1 MSLTTPQRT
10 WNIAQ
15 EDRARTAALASEL
28 GIPRIAAHLLIL
40 RGVNGPDE
48 GRRFLNPSIEHLMDP
63 FSLSGMAEAVER
75 IKLARDRKEK
85 VLVFGDYDVDGITGT
100 AVLLNGLRRFG
111 VVECVYALPS
121 RLIEGYG
128 IGPDHVTEA
137 HFGGASLIVTVDNG
151 INAREA
157 AQMAQQLGIDLI
169 VTDHHEL
176 EGGLPHAIAVVNPKR
191 EPEGHPGHDLAGAGV
206 AFTLVRALTGEA
218 ADLDLVALGTVAD
231 IVPLRG
237 ENRVLVALGLREMA
251 ERPKTGITRLAKAA
265 SLKPN
270 EITAEKIAFQLGPRI
285 NAAGRL
291 GEGDV
296 ALRLLMTDSEAEADE
311 LATELDEAN
320 VERRRIE
327 QEIYDEIEAE
337 LGRSFPEE
345 QRTIVRAGRGWHAGV
360 IGIVAARLLNRYH
373 RPVILIAIDED
384 GLGRG
389 SGRSTDTFNLVGALG
404 ACQEHLLR
412 FGGHAA
418 AAGLAVA
425 ENRVGAFAAAF
436 EQEARRHIMGEE
448 PTPVLD
454 IDAMVSLS
462 ELDSQ
467 LVASLDCLE
476 PFGCMNPAPLFC
488 CHAATVMPNSFRVL
502 QGGHVRM
509 AFRQGPKSFP
519 GIAFRMADRIPA
531 DLDGGSADL
540 VFTPRFNT
548 WRGETSIQLMLK
560 DVRAV

>member
-1 MSLTTPQRT
+1 
-10 WNIAQ
+10 
-15 EDRARTAALASEL
+15 
-28 GIPRIAAHLLIL
+28 
-40 RGVNGPDE
+40 
-48 GRRFLNPSIEHLMDP
+48 MDP
-63 FSLSGMAEAVER
+63 FSLTDMAKAVER
-75 IKLARDRKEK
+75 LTQARDRGEK
-85 VLVFGDYDVDGITGT
+85 VLVFGDYDVDGISGT
-100 AVLLNGLRRFG
+100 AILLNGLRRFG
-111 VVECVYALPS
+111 IAHCIYGLPS

-128 IGPDHVTEA
+128 LGSDHVTEA
-137 HFGGASLIVTVDNG
+137 HFGGAGLIVTVDNG

-157 AQMAQQLGIDLI
+157 AQMACQLGIDII
-169 VTDHHEL
+169 VTDHHEI
-176 EGGLPHAIAVVNPKR
+176 EGELPRAVAVVDPKR
-191 EPEGHPGHDLAGAGV
+191 EVPEHPGRNLSGAGV
-206 AFTLVRALTGEA
+206 AFALVRALTGEA

-231 IVPLRG
+231 IVPLCG

-251 ERPKTGITRLAKAA
+251 EGRKVGIMRLAKAA
-265 SLKPN
+265 NLKPN

-296 ALRLLMTDSEAEADE
+296 ALRLLMTDSESEADE
-311 LATELDEAN
+311 MAAELDVAN

-327 QEIYDEIEAE
+327 QEIHDEIVAD
-337 LGRSFPEE
+337 LDQSFPEE

-389 SGRSTDTFNLVGALG
+389 SGRSTDTFNLVGALA
-404 ACQEHLLR
+404 ACQSHLLR

-418 AAGLAVA
+418 AAGLAVLEGEVA
-425 ENRVGAFAAAF
+425 AFSEAF
-436 EQEARRHIMGEE
+436 EQEARRHIMAEE
-448 PTPVLD
+448 TAPLLE
-454 IDAMVSLS
+454 IDAMVGLS

-467 LVASLDCLE
+467 LVASLDRLE

-488 CHAATVMPNSFRVL
+488 THAATVMPNSFRIL

-509 AFRQGPKSFP
+509 ALRQGSKIFQAV
-519 GIAFRMADRIPA
+519 GFRMADRIPL
-531 DLDGGSADL
+531 DLDGRPVDIA
-540 VFTPRFNT
+540 FTPRFNT

-560 DVRAV
+560 DIRIV